1 MLTVPIRPVA
11 LSANV
16 RKGSKAMGKLVK
28 MSMNAKIAKLSRPQ
42 FS

>member
-1 MLTVPIRPVA
+1 MLTVTIPKVA

-16 RKGSKAMGKLVK
+16 RKDSKVMGKLVK
-28 MSMNAKIAKLSRPQ
+28 MSMNAKIAKLSRPR